1 MSSTHEPVVGLKV
14 TVALAHE
21 GQLGINNKEDAI
33 EDDTGGEEPGSSIVN
48 PVRVPRKENLAGS
61 SNEQRN
67 NGCDDDSLNEP
78 HAAAFIHL
86 GRLERDVDGDGE
98 NHASGHNGPRSEI
111 EGVIELGN
119 SPHHADHPAAEG
131 YGRENELAGFLE
143 RLLDAA
149 AGSDDLDGNSTN
161 EGHQEEG

>member
-1 MSSTHEPVVGLKV
+1 MSSTHKPVVSLKV

-21 GQLGINNKEDAI
+21 GQLGINNKEDAVK
-33 EDDTGGEEPGSSIVN
+33 DDTDGEEPGSSIVEAI
-48 PVRVPRKENLAGS
+48 VPRKENVADS

-67 NGCDDDSLNEP
+67 NDSDGDGLNEP
-78 HAAAFIHL
+78 HAAAFLHL
-86 GRLERDVDGDGE
+86 GRRERDVDGDCE
-98 NHASGHNGPRSEI
+98 NHASSHNGPRAEI
-111 EGVIELGN
+111 EGVLELSN

-131 YGRENELAGFLE
+131 YAREDELAGALE

-149 AGSDDLDGNSTN
+149 AGGDDLDGNSTN